1 MNTFTDY
8 DEYIK
13 SKVWRP
19 FTTDKGRNYYKRNDS
34 QMTDYTDPKYK
45 NLYEEILLDYHYRFP
60 KFHPIPY
67 LNEQQSVLR
76 RNQSTDAKTN
86 PRSNK

>member
-13 SKVWRP
+13 SKIWRP
-19 FTTDKGRNYYKRNDS
+19 FTTDKGRNYYKKNDS

-67 LNEQQSVLR
+67 SFPRNLNHDSI
-76 RNQSTDAKTN
+76 NQKQKTN
-86 PRSNK
+86 